1 MITTLYDIRDPD
13 RGGLNQAK
21 LVALRQ
27 GEAFG
32 GVPTQSRRQ
41 LQILFVRGNHWITV
55 TNVHQG
61 PENLVYVLD
70 SLQPHFDNELANLV
84 SAVFRF
90 NSPRFHLQWLDMS
103 QQPDGASCGVYS
115 IAHVLAVCLG
125 IDLTS
130 NRFLHQVLQELLF
143 VSLINV
149 LHFQRKCGVTF

>member
-21 LVALRQ
+21 LIALRQ
-27 GEAFG
+27 GEGFG

-61 PENLVYVLD
+61 AENIVYVLD

-90 NSPRFHLQWLDMS
+90 NSPRFHLQWLDVS

-115 IAHVLAVCLG
+115 IAHALTVCLD
-125 IDLTS
+125 IDPTL
-130 NRFLHQVLQELLF
+130 NRFLHKVLQELCLLF
-143 VSLINV
+143 IN
-149 LHFQRKCGVTF
+149 